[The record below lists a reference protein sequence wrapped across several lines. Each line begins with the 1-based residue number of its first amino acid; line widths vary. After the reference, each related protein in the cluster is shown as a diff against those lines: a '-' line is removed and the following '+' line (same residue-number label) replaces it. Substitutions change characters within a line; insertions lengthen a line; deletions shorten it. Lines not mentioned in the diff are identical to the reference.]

1 MIGSSGAQHLA
12 DALFSNTTLIKL
24 ILRNNV
30 IDDVGLRHFLDVLTV
45 NKNLRTLDLSG
56 NGYDDNL
63 LVETKARIRGKTVD
77 CTTIDL
83 RCCRLDDEAME
94 LLCQALVNNK
104 SITTLEL
111 RSNQIGE
118 TGAQQLAR
126 GLHESTINTLLLGHN
141 RLGDKGLKHLAG
153 FLASS
158 ITLEVL
164 DLSDNDIGEIGMRL
178 LPSLSYK
185 G

>member
-1 MIGSSGAQHLA
+1 MEPTG
-12 DALFSNTTLIKL
+12 DC
-24 ILRNNV
+24 RP
-30 IDDVGLRHFLDVLTV
+30 
-45 NKNLRTLDLSG
+45 NLRTLDLSG

-63 LVETKARIRGKTVD
+63 LVETEARIRGKTVD